1 MPLPSHRTAPE
12 TTGADAPYL
21 SVIAASR
28 NDEHGGNLLGRTQ
41 VFVEAWLSQAKRHN
55 ISSELI
61 LVEWNP
67 PRDRERLA
75 KALRWPP
82 DTRPCQ
88 VRIIE
93 VPPHIHARYLH
104 GDNLPL
110 YQMIGKNAGIRR
122 ARGKFLALTNIDI
135 VFSDEL
141 CEFLAARK
149 LEPGKM
155 YRIDRTDV
163 GDAVPVGAPIDEQ
176 LAYCRSH
183 VLRLYSREGVYPVTP
198 EGFREIDPDDIVRR
212 DGGVHLGAGWH
223 PIERPQTG
231 HAFRW
236 MGGEAEL
243 HIDLPARGAVL
254 ELEVEAGPGAG
265 LDPGPKRLDVLDW
278 NGANVATWMVSG
290 RDTLHLVIPP
300 AAKQGVQTIRFRAA
314 SGGTPLL
321 NDHRILDFRIFR
333 CELAGFASWKS
344 PGASSLTAMRRSRPT
359 LARFI
364 QATRAS
370 GGSLGTA
377 RAAIRLLRR
386 RGADIFETGV
396 ECRLGHG
403 WYGIEDPELEK
414 YRWVSNNAQLM
425 ARIGPHQCFAI
436 VLEPGPT
443 LGLQPFTLVVSTANG
458 QVLSRIAVNGVTYAE
473 FSVAHPVGSIIPLIF
488 SAEGGGAA
496 IGDDPRPLSFRVFA
510 FGHGAAAV
518 TTSPAAMER
527 EEWIA
532 LTVDSIPAGIDW
544 GSTYSSSRQQ
554 IEAMG
559 KPAYLHTYACG
570 DFTMMAREHWFDVR
584 GYIEFDGYS
593 MHMDSML
600 CYAAHHAGAREELLA
615 APMRVYHIEHG
626 IGSGWSP
633 EGQNH
638 LFNRLSAKGISWVSN
653 EDIAEMILHMRTNHA
668 PVIFNPPG
676 WGLADDELPEMD
688 PVARETEVMAGKV

>member
-1 MPLPSHRTAPE
+1 MPVGGHA
-12 TTGADAPYL
+12 ADPWSPDAEGPYL

-67 PRDRERLA
+67 PQDRERLA
-75 KALRWPP
+75 KALRWPA
-82 DTRPCQ
+82 DTGPCR

-122 ARGKFLALTNIDI
+122 SRGKFLLLTNIDI

-141 CEFLAARK
+141 CEFLAAHK
-149 LEPGKM
+149 LESGKM

-163 GDAVPVGAPIDEQ
+163 GEAVPVNAAIDDQ

-183 VLRLYSREGVYPVTP
+183 VLRLYSREGVYLVTP
-198 EGFREIDPDDIVRR
+198 EGFREIEQDDIVRP
-212 DGGVHLGAGWH
+212 DGGIHLGAGWF

-231 HAFRW
+231 AAFRW

-243 HIDLPARGAVL
+243 FIEVPARGAVL
-254 ELEVEAGPGAG
+254 ELEVEPGPGAG
-265 LDPGPKRLDVLDW
+265 LEPGAKELAVIDW
-278 NGANVATWMVSG
+278 NGAHVAAWMVSG
-290 RDTLHLVIPP
+290 RNTLHLVIPP
-300 AAKQGVQTIRFRAA
+300 PPSGKTQSIRLRAPA
-314 SGGTPLL
+314 GGTPLPH
-321 NDHRILDFRIFR
+321 DHRILDFRIFR
-333 CELAGFASWKS
+333 CELARFASWKS

-364 QATRAS
+364 QAARAS
-370 GGSLGTA
+370 GGPLGTA

-386 RGADIFETGV
+386 RGEDIFETGV
-396 ECRLGHG
+396 EYRLGQG
-403 WYGIEDPELEK
+403 WYGIEDAELEK
-414 YRWVSNNAQLM
+414 YRWVSKDAQLM
-425 ARIGPHQCFAI
+425 ARVGSNQSFAI

-443 LGLQPFTLVVSTANG
+443 LGFQPFTLVVSTASR
-458 QVLSRIAVNGVTYAE
+458 QVLRKIAVNGVTYAE
-473 FSVAHPVGSIIPLIF
+473 FSVAHPAGSIIPLIF
-488 SAEGGGAA
+488 STEGGGAPA
-496 IGDDPRPLSFRVFA
+496 GEDPRPLNFRVFG
-510 FGHGAAAV
+510 FGHGTEGVA
-518 TTSPAAMER
+518 SPSASER

-532 LTVDSIPAGIDW
+532 LTVNSLPAEIDW
-544 GSTYSSSRQQ
+544 GSTYSSARKQ

-600 CYAAHHAGAREELLA
+600 CYAAEHAGAREELLRP
-615 APMRVYHIEHG
+615 PMRVYHIEHG

-653 EDIAEMILHMRTNHA
+653 EDIAELISHMRNTHA
-668 PVIFNPPG
+668 PVIFNPPL
-676 WGLADDELPEMD
+676 WGLADDELPEID
-688 PVARETEVMAGKV
+688 PVTRETEVMAGKV

>member
-1 MPLPSHRTAPE
+1 MPVGGHA
-12 TTGADAPYL
+12 ADPRPPDAEGPYL

-75 KALRWPP
+75 KALRWPA
-82 DTRPCQ
+82 DTGPCR

-122 ARGKFLALTNIDI
+122 ARGKFLVLTNIDI

-141 CEFLAARK
+141 CQFLAARK
-149 LEPGKM
+149 LESGKM

-163 GDAVPVGAPIDEQ
+163 GEAVPVGAAIDDQ

-183 VLRLYSREGVYPVTP
+183 VLRLYSREGVYPVTA
-198 EGFREIDPDDIVRR
+198 EGFREIEQGDIVRP
-212 DGGVHLGAGWH
+212 DGGVHLGAGWF

-231 HAFRW
+231 AAFRW
-236 MGGEAEL
+236 MDGEAEIL
-243 HIDLPARGAVL
+243 IDVPGRGAVL
-254 ELEVEAGPGAG
+254 ELEVEPGPGAG
-265 LDPGPKRLDVLDW
+265 LDPGPKELAVIDW
-278 NGANVATWMVSG
+278 NGAHVATWMVSG

-300 AAKQGVQTIRFRAA
+300 PSNGKTQCIRLRVPK
-314 SGGTPLL
+314 GGTPLPH
-321 NDHRILDFRIFR
+321 DHRILDFRIFR

-344 PGASSLTAMRRSRPT
+344 PGASSLTVMRRSRPT

-364 QATRAS
+364 QAARAS
-370 GGSLGTA
+370 GGALGTA

-403 WYGIEDPELEK
+403 WLGVEDAELEK
-414 YRWVSNNAQLM
+414 YRWVSKDVQLM
-425 ARIGPHQCFAI
+425 ARVGPNQGFAI
-436 VLEPGPT
+436 VLEPGPA
-443 LGLQPFTLVVSTANG
+443 LGFQPFTLVVSSANG
-458 QVLSRIAVNGVTYAE
+458 QVLRKIAVNGVTYAE
-473 FSVAHPVGSIIPLIF
+473 FSVAHPAGSIVPLVF
-488 SAEGGGAA
+488 STEGGGAPT
-496 IGDDPRPLSFRVFA
+496 GEDPRPLSFRVFG
-510 FGHGAAAV
+510 FGHGTAGAA
-518 TTSPAAMER
+518 SPSTAER

-532 LTVDSIPAGIDW
+532 LTVDSIPAEIDW
-544 GSTYSSSRQQ
+544 ASTYSAERKQ

-600 CYAAHHAGAREELLA
+600 CYAAEHAGAREELLRP
-615 APMRVYHIEHG
+615 PMRVYHIEHG

-653 EDIAEMILHMRTNHA
+653 EDIAELISHMRNTHT
-668 PVIFNPPG
+668 PVIFNPPA
-676 WGLADDELPEMD
+676 WGLADDELPEIE
-688 PVARETEVMAGKV
+688 VARETEVMAGKV